1 MNLQCATKDS
11 CQSKILNP
19 MELCFKN
26 INKFNLRK
34 LKKKKTKVCNKRSLL
49 LKNIF
54 KKEIIDTREKCDM
67 KKRKMSKE
75 ND

>member
-1 MNLQCATKDS
+1 
-11 CQSKILNP
+11 

-34 LKKKKTKVCNKRSLL
+34 LKKKKTKVCNKKSLL

-54 KKEIIDTREKCDM
+54 KKEIIDTRGKCDM
-67 KKRKMSKE
+67 KKGKMSKE
-75 ND
+75 NDKCVGRFKSISFEKENNV